1 MPTFL
6 EHHAMPELSPEMK
19 EGMAERIRLGQ
30 ADENGARAVNVYMA
44 DGEAYCLSEAP
55 NAEAVVKAHEAAGV
69 AVRREDVLEVTAIA

>member
-6 EHHAMPELSPEMK
+6 DHHAMPQLSPEMK
-19 EGMAERIRLGQ
+19 EGMAERIRSGH

-44 DGEAYCLSEAP
+44 NGEAYCLSDAP

-69 AVRREDVLEVTAIA
+69 TIRREDIVEVTAIV

>member
-6 EHHAMPELSPEMK
+6 DHHAMPELSAEMK
-19 EGMAERIRLGQ
+19 QAMAERIRSGR

-69 AVRREDVLEVTAIA
+69 AVRREDVVEVTAIA

>member
-6 EHHAMPELSPEMK
+6 DHHAMPELSPEMK
-19 EGMAERIRLGQ
+19 EAMAGRIRSGQ
-30 ADENGARAVNVYMA
+30 ADENGAKAVNVYMA

-69 AVRREDVLEVTAIA
+69 AVRPEDVVEVTAIV

>member
-1 MPTFL
+1 
-6 EHHAMPELSPEMK
+6 
-19 EGMAERIRLGQ
+19 
-30 ADENGARAVNVYMA
+30 MA

>member
-6 EHHAMPELSPEMK
+6 DHHAMPELSAEMK
-19 EGMAERIRLGQ
+19 EAMAERIRSGR

-55 NAEAVVKAHEAAGV
+55 EAEAVVKAHEAAGV
-69 AVRREDVLEVTAIA
+69 AVRREDVVEVTALA

>member
-6 EHHAMPELSPEMK
+6 DHHAMPEPPPEMK
-19 EGMAERIRLGQ
+19 EAMVERIRSGRP
-30 ADENGARAVNVYMA
+30 DENGARAVNVYMA

-69 AVRREDVLEVTAIA
+69 SIRREDVVEVTPIA

>member
-6 EHHAMPELSPEMK
+6 DHHAMPELSAEIK
-19 EGMAERIRLGQ
+19 EAMAERIRSGR

-55 NAEAVVKAHEAAGV
+55 EAEAVVKAHEAAGV
-69 AVRREDVLEVTAIA
+69 AVRREDVVEVTALA